1 MPRRD
6 AGSDLAIPR
15 GRYTSHVIALDAA
28 EIDLVGGGGLFESI
42 GWAFDNPGTAMGRAA
57 DRFVAWYRINPATED
72 PNWFID

>member
-1 MPRRD
+1 M
-6 AGSDLAIPR
+6 
-15 GRYTSHVIALDAA
+15 
-28 EIDLVGGGGLFESI
+28 GGGGLFESI